1 MKFFWLL
8 ILVIFLPML
17 LSAAEPKQ
25 EETLAPVVVTAT
37 RVETPQE
44 EVSTS
49 VTVITEKEIQEKKAE
64 TVLEVLRNVPGLDVV
79 QSGSRGNVT
88 SVFIRGAE
96 SDHVLVLIDGIE
108 ANSTTTGAFDFAH
121 LTTESIER
129 IEILRGAGG
138 TLYGSQAIG
147 GVVHIITKAGKGKPE
162 VSFSTEGGNHR
173 THRQVLAVRG
183 GTERLGYSLSASRL
197 ETDGFR
203 RNNDDYQNMAASS
216 RLDLHV
222 TESALLR
229 SIFHFR
235 KMDLGLFNNNNFT
248 AGEGDPNAR
257 ENITDY
263 LFKIDWEQKLLP
275 SWEYRISGSQFK
287 QHDKFTDDPDDV
299 DTGRSRTRRRPTIAS
314 ADFQTNYRWQE
325 WSTTTFGVEYKKRQ
339 ATTTTA
345 TSTAIRK
352 DQRNVAYY
360 LQEQLRFFGNRLFL
374 VGGVRLDDH
383 QAFGTE
389 WSPSASAAYLVP
401 QTRTK
406 FKLGYAQAFKVPSM
420 NELFDPDSGNRN
432 LGPETSWELNGGVEQ
447 RLLERF
453 LVGVTYFH
461 REVEDLIVFPAPN
474 FQARNVDKV
483 RVDGIELFGDVN
495 VGFGLSLRTGYT
507 FLENDTS
514 SGRLVRRPRHRGSVI
529 LNYGQE
535 RFHMNLNA
543 NVVGKRDDFGVVSGA
558 DVKEAGY
565 MKVDLASSYSLP
577 WKVPGVKGLSLFGK
591 IENLFNKKYEEADGF
606 LARPLNFLVGVRGV
620 FGKD

>member
-1 MKFFWLL
+1 MNFFFL
-8 ILVIFLPML
+8 ILFFIFFSDASP
-17 LSAAEPKQ
+17 AAEPQQ
-25 EETLAPVVVTAT
+25 EQTLPPVVVTAT

-44 EVSTS
+44 QVTTS
-49 VTVITEKEIQEKKAE
+49 LSVITSDDIRAQQAVTVE
-64 TVLEVLRNVPGLDVV
+64 EVLRHVPGLDVV
-79 QSGSRGNVT
+79 QSGSRGTTT

-96 SDHVLVLIDGIE
+96 SDQVLVLIDGME

-121 LTTESIER
+121 LTTESIGR
-129 IEILRGAGG
+129 IEVLRGAGG

-197 ETDGFR
+197 ETAGFR
-203 RNNDDYQNMAASS
+203 RNNDDYQNMAVSS

-299 DTGRSRTRRRPTIAS
+299 DTGRSRTRCRPTIVTT
-314 ADFQTNYRWQE
+314 DFQTNYRWQE

-447 RLLERF
+447 RLLER
-453 LVGVTYFH
+453 
-461 REVEDLIVFPAPN
+461 
-474 FQARNVDKV
+474 
-483 RVDGIELFGDVN
+483 
-495 VGFGLSLRTGYT
+495 
-507 FLENDTS
+507 
-514 SGRLVRRPRHRGSVI
+514 
-529 LNYGQE
+529 
-535 RFHMNLNA
+535 
-543 NVVGKRDDFGVVSGA
+543 
-558 DVKEAGY
+558 
-565 MKVDLASSYSLP
+565 
-577 WKVPGVKGLSLFGK
+577 
-591 IENLFNKKYEEADGF
+591 
-606 LARPLNFLVGVRGV
+606 
-620 FGKD
+620 